1 MIYYLNTQI
10 YKYITITMKILYK
23 HECEMLY
30 HCMNRLKQEGVLQ
43 EKCCYCGRLDPMAKG
58 KMLFLEGDERKQME
72 DYLQCDKEY
81 EFEIG
86 LGISTD
92 TDDILGLIEE
102 VNLDTIQLFDYSN
115 VLQTNI
121 NSLISKNKQKY
132 HKFSAFQI
140 KKNGARVNLC
150 ELSKEHT
157 LDPNDIP
164 SKPCNVHY
172 IQKLNKKKIDS
183 NYFVSIIKKKLKSF
197 YDPKNYYRTK
207 EIIEGWER
215 FGQSLSDSIYNTHNV
230 ITYKYKMKVS
240 SGFYI
245 RQFIADLKKMCNFP
259 LIVLNINRTN
269 IFVDGEPL

>member
-1 MIYYLNTQI
+1 
-10 YKYITITMKILYK
+10 MKILYK
-23 HECEMLY
+23 RECEMLY
-30 HCMNRLKQEGVLQ
+30 HFVNRLKQEGLLE

-58 KMLFLEGDERKQME
+58 KMLFLENKERKQME
-72 DYLQCDKEY
+72 KYLQCDKEY

-86 LGISTD
+86 IGISTD
-92 TDDILGLIEE
+92 TDDILGMIKEI
-102 VNLDTIQLFDYSN
+102 NLDTINLFDYSN
-115 VLQTNI
+115 VLQTYINI
-121 NSLISKNKQKY
+121 IASKQEQSY

-150 ELSKEHT
+150 ELSKNNT
-157 LDPNDIP
+157 LDPHDIP
-164 SKPCNVHY
+164 SKPCSVHY
-172 IQKLNKKKIDS
+172 IQKLNKKTIDI
-183 NYFVSIIKKKLKSF
+183 NYFVSIIINKLKSF

-215 FGQSLSDSIYNTHNV
+215 FKQSFSDNNTSTF

-269 IFVDGEPL
+269 IFINDEIVI